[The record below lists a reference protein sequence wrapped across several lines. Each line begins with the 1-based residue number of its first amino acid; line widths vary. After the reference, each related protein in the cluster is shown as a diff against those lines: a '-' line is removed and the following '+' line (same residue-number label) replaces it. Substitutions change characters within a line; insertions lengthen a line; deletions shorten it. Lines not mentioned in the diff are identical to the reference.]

1 MTHTVDA
8 SLDAVPSAGPRGPLL
23 PRAVPPAGRF
33 VLYWMLAW
41 AATGFSVAVGFVFA
55 TDVDFWPALRL
66 SVSFAEVVGFTA
78 ITSARMVF
86 PLFVRLPFVLRLL
99 LELLTTLS
107 GTVFGSIVVIW
118 LQPLFSLA
126 QFRSVALIVL
136 INAVIAAVV
145 GIALATYD
153 RMKRQIEAS
162 YEALREKERLESELV
177 IARDVQ
183 RQLLPRS
190 TPSMDGLDLAAACL
204 PAVGVGGDYYDLL
217 PLAQTQLGLVI
228 ADVSGKG
235 IPAALLM
242 ASLQASVRSLC
253 RATSDPGALNAQ
265 LNENLFLSS
274 SSARYAT
281 LFFGLYDAST
291 GMLCYS
297 NAGHHPALLLRGDS
311 VVRLA
316 DGGLPIGMFESSR
329 YKEGRHRLVTG
340 DLLALYTDGVVEAPG
355 PDEEEFGE
363 ARLITLLRRFRE
375 RSANGIVEGVID
387 ELHRWSAGTEAH
399 DDVTLVLARIR

>member
-145 GIALATYD
+145 GIALAT
-153 RMKRQIEAS
+153 
-162 YEALREKERLESELV
+162 
-177 IARDVQ
+177 
-183 RQLLPRS
+183 
-190 TPSMDGLDLAAACL
+190 
-204 PAVGVGGDYYDLL
+204 
-217 PLAQTQLGLVI
+217 
-228 ADVSGKG
+228 
-235 IPAALLM
+235 
-242 ASLQASVRSLC
+242 
-253 RATSDPGALNAQ
+253 
-265 LNENLFLSS
+265 
-274 SSARYAT
+274 
-281 LFFGLYDAST
+281 
-291 GMLCYS
+291 
-297 NAGHHPALLLRGDS
+297 
-311 VVRLA
+311 
-316 DGGLPIGMFESSR
+316 
-329 YKEGRHRLVTG
+329 
-340 DLLALYTDGVVEAPG
+340 
-355 PDEEEFGE
+355 
-363 ARLITLLRRFRE
+363 
-375 RSANGIVEGVID
+375 
-387 ELHRWSAGTEAH
+387 
-399 DDVTLVLARIR
+399 